1 MENQTTVSELTLLG
15 LSYLPKLEHQVF
27 VMFLLAYLATLSG
40 NLLIMVLI
48 LTDKHLH
55 TPMYFLLGNLA
66 CVDVCYSQ
74 VTGPRMLL
82 DFYST
87 KKIISYQS
95 CLTQAFFFM
104 CFARC
109 ECYLLVVMSYDRYVA
124 VCHPL
129 HYIQTMSWNRCTHLI
144 ILILALGSSYS
155 LVEIL
160 FTLRLT
166 FCGPSTIHNFFCDLP
181 QLLTLSCTDTF
192 PNMLLLFVLGGIIS
206 FSAFF
211 ATFLP
216 YVYIFYTVH
225 RIQTKNIKLKA
236 LSTCTSHLTVV
247 CIFYGTLCFAYL
259 HPHSRYF
266 DADIVVAVVY
276 AAILP
281 LLNPIIYSL
290 RNGEIRSAL
299 GRMKKKCF
307 LKTSK

>member
-1 MENQTTVSELTLLG
+1 MENQTVSEFTLLG
-15 LSYLPKLEHQVF
+15 LSYLPELKHQVF
-27 VMFLLAYLATLSG
+27 VMFLLIYFMTLCG
-40 NLLIMVLI
+40 NLLIVVLI
-48 LTDKHLH
+48 FTDNHLH
-55 TPMYFLLGNLA
+55 TPMHLFLGHLA
-66 CVDVCYSQ
+66 GVDICYSQ
-74 VTGPRMLL
+74 VTCPRMLL
-82 DFYST
+82 DFYSE
-87 KKIISYQS
+87 KKTISYSS

-109 ECYLLVVMSYDRYVA
+109 ECYLLAVMSYDRYVA
-124 VCHPL
+124 VCQPL
-129 HYIQTMSWNRCTHLI
+129 HYLHIMSWKRCTQLI
-144 ILILALGSSYS
+144 TVVWALGSSYS
-155 LVEIL
+155 LMEIL

-181 QLLTLSCTDTF
+181 QLLTLSCTDTSL
-192 PNMLLLFVLGGIIS
+192 NMLLLFVLGGIIS
-206 FSAFF
+206 FCAFF
-211 ATFLP
+211 TTFLP

-236 LSTCTSHLTVV
+236 FSTCTSHLTVV

-290 RNGEIRSAL
+290 RNGEIQSAL
-299 GRMKKKCF
+299 GRIKKKYV
-307 LKTSK
+307 